1 MKYRVFCILFVCCAV
16 SGHPGTAGGRHA
28 KDDATADVGSTERR
42 VRNEVVSE
50 TAVKGFLKRGTLEW
64 DGKRVPDDI
73 SERVVVTGQRAFDS
87 IPPGNYSGMV
97 RLFGNYYAVV
107 SDKTGDDGKGY
118 FVFNIQTDR
127 EGNVSAVR
135 NCGWQPLKGRN
146 EDAEAVAYNPSTK
159 HIYIGNEEGSTIEE
173 YGLETDSLVARTCIA
188 GYRDR
193 GLPNKQIE
201 SLCYDASRQCLW
213 TINEGPLKG
222 DNQLMLRLT
231 QLDERLGVAKEYTY
245 LLDAP
250 LADIAQPYPD
260 NYAHGVAELLSL
272 DDGTLLSLERE
283 FYVPQSKLGAWVMNK
298 VFRIHPGDQG
308 KQFVAGWRTYFTLL
322 DQSLANY
329 EGMCEAP
336 PLPDGRRV
344 IILCADS
351 QAGYGGVLKDWFRT
365 IVIGKKK

>member
-1 MKYRVFCILFVCCAV
+1 MKYRIFCILFVFCTVA
-16 SGHPGTAGGRHA
+16 GHPRMTGGGHA
-28 KDDATADVGSTERR
+28 KDDGTDAMENMECRGREEAVPK
-42 VRNEVVSE
+42 NM
-50 TAVKGFLKRGTLEW
+50 VKGFLKRGTLEW

-73 SERVVVTGQRAFDS
+73 SDRIVVTGQRAFDS
-87 IPPGNYSGMV
+87 IPPGNYSGLV

-107 SDKTGDDGKGY
+107 SDKTGNDGKGY
-118 FVFNIQTDR
+118 FVFNIQIDQ

-135 NCGWQPLKGRN
+135 NCGWQSLKGRN
-146 EDAEAVAYNPSTK
+146 EDQEAVAYNPSTK

-173 YGLETDSLVARTCIA
+173 YGLETDSLVARTCID

-201 SLCYDASRQCLW
+201 SLCYDVSRQCLW

-231 QLDERLGVAKEYTY
+231 QLDEKLGVDKEYTY

-250 LADIAQPYPD
+250 LADTGQPRPD

-283 FYVPQSKLGAWVMNK
+283 FYVPQSKLGAWVVNK

-344 IILCADS
+344 VVLCADS